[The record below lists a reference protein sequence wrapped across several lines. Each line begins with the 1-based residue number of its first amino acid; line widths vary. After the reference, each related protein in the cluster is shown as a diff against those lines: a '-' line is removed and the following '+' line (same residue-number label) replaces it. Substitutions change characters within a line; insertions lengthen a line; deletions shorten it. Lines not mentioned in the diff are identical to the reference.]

1 MSFPA
6 RVADFFFD
14 AIEAAEFELSAAAAS
29 AGDMPA
35 AMLAAICCSM
45 WKRSSLFRRSS
56 DFDLWKSRWNERIF
70 GYLLDRSKD

>member
-1 MSFPA
+1 
-6 RVADFFFD
+6 
-14 AIEAAEFELSAAAAS
+14 
-29 AGDMPA
+29 
-35 AMLAAICCSM
+35 M